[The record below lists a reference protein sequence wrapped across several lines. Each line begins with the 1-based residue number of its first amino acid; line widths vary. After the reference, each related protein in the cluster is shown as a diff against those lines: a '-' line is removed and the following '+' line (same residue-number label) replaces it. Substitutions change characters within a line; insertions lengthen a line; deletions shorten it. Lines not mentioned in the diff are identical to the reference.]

1 MKNRILILVK
11 DFPVLPENCIVK
23 GTQLLLTCSVNF
35 RSGLFYTILFSGCIF
50 SRFLSML
57 K

>member
-35 RSGLFYTILFSGCIF
+35 RSGLFHIILFSGCIF